1 MGKQQRNGKG
11 NKKLLGT
18 AVLGV
23 CLVMLVVLIG
33 AAIGRYQHQF
43 RSGGSVR
50 AKEFYFTSD
59 FLDGETHTLA
69 PGSTSVTFKLGNHAD
84 ELRISEVDIAYTVTV
99 TSDNGTTATV
109 TPASGTLAKGAK
121 QDAAITLSDLQPG
134 TYTVQAVGSGGYTKT
149 LTATIKV
156 LEEAARPYYHIDTV
170 PGEYLLLTVW
180 NEGEKAQ
187 NVAIQYTGIPD
198 NTNPNMGDW
207 TTGGTQKVTVAPHS
221 SMVFRFFGGTVTVTG
236 ADKKEPA

>member
-43 RSGGSVR
+43 RSGGSIR

-69 PGSTSVTFKLGNHAD
+69 PGSTSLTFTLGNHAD
-84 ELRISEVDIAYTVTV
+84 DLRISEMDIDYTVTV
-99 TSDNGTTATV
+99 EPAAAVTV
-109 TPASGTLAKGAK
+109 TPREGTLAKGEKA
-121 QDAAITLSDLQPG
+121 DAEITLSDLQPG
-134 TYTVQAVGSGGYTKT
+134 TYTVQAVGKGGYTKT

-187 NVAIQYTGIPD
+187 NVTIQYTGIPD

>member
-99 TSDNGTTATV
+99 NNGATV
-109 TPASGTLAKGAK
+109 TPASGTLTAGVTGA
-121 QDAAITLSDLQPG
+121 DAEITITGLQSG
-134 TYTVQAVGSGGYTKT
+134 ETYTVTAVGKGGYTKT

-170 PGEYLLLTVW
+170 PGEYILLTVW
-180 NEGEKAQ
+180 NEGSVEKT
-187 NVAIQYTGIPD
+187 VTIQYTGIPD

>member
-69 PGSTSVTFKLGNHAD
+69 PDSTSVTFKLGNHAD

-99 TSDNGTTATV
+99 NNGATV
-109 TPASGTLAKGAK
+109 TPASGTLTAGVTGTDAK
-121 QDAAITLSDLQPG
+121 ITITGLQSG
-134 TYTVQAVGSGGYTKT
+134 ETYTVTAVGKGGYTKT

-170 PGEYLLLTVW
+170 PGEYILLTVW
-180 NEGEKAQ
+180 NEGSVEKT
-187 NVAIQYTGIPD
+187 VTIQYTGIPD
-198 NTNPNMGDW
+198 NTNPNMTNW
-207 TTGGTQKVTVAPHS
+207 TTGETKDITIDPHES
-221 SMVFRFFGGTVTVTG
+221 KVFRFFDGTVTVTG